1 MRKLLMLVVLCT
13 LASLPAVAEVADQAA
28 NGFTVKVATV
38 IYARHE
44 VVYDK
49 LVHKVGD
56 WWSSDHSF
64 SNDSHNL
71 SIEDKVTGCF
81 CEKLPGGGGVR
92 HMEVIMIMPNKML
105 VMSGALGPLQKA
117 GAAGTMT
124 IALMPLR
131 DDTRVEVTYTVGGYL
146 SGGLDTWAAPVDKVL
161 TEQFARLKSYVE
173 TGNAAAAAPPSHK
186 AGG

>member
-1 MRKLLMLVVLCT
+1 MRKMLMLAVLCT
-13 LASLPAVAEVADQAA
+13 LASLPAVAEVADEAP

-38 IYARHE
+38 IYARSD

-49 LVHKVGD
+49 LLHNVGD
-56 WWSSDHSF
+56 WWNSGHTF

-92 HMEVIMIMPNKML
+92 HMEVIMLMPNKML
-105 VMSGALGPLQKA
+105 VMSGALGPLQKS

-124 IALMPLR
+124 IALLPLHN
-131 DDTRVEVTYTVGGYL
+131 DTRVEVTYVVGGYL
-146 SGGLDTWAAPVDKVL
+146 AGGLNTWAAPVDKVL
-161 TEQFARLKSYVE
+161 SEQFTRLKSYVE
-173 TGNAAAAAPPSHK
+173 TGNPVTATPAKP
-186 AGG
+186 